1 MLETGKLRVSTKTT
15 PLLNSEN
22 THSEKKIMN
31 GRNAEFYELWVIN
44 FWLTT
49 KIAFVMVKTI
59 GQPPIL
65 LLFGEHFNVDSL
77 A

>member
-1 MLETGKLRVSTKTT
+1 
-15 PLLNSEN
+15 
-22 THSEKKIMN
+22 MN

-59 GQPPIL
+59 GQPPIF